1 MPAFFSMNFHDVF
14 KLKKPGQSNPQLLN
28 TLSVVPSP
36 KFPLESAKSKK
47 VLQLM
52 AHSLLRT
59 AKNLFLLL
67 ALIWSKVVGPSLSNT
82 VWCSSNVDHKLTVL
96 QKNFRFYQAHYNVA
110 CGVHAHSSIWLIAFT
125 FHHTTRLDPSLFLI
139 LFKRLI
145 KVLVECTK
153 CHSLLYPR
161 ILIAFLENQKPPS
174 QDDIVLCEV

>member
-1 MPAFFSMNFHDVF
+1 MWVFQMPAFFSMNFHDVF

-67 ALIWSKVVGPSLSNT
+67 ALI
-82 VWCSSNVDHKLTVL
+82 
-96 QKNFRFYQAHYNVA
+96 
-110 CGVHAHSSIWLIAFT
+110 
-125 FHHTTRLDPSLFLI
+125 
-139 LFKRLI
+139 
-145 KVLVECTK
+145 
-153 CHSLLYPR
+153 
-161 ILIAFLENQKPPS
+161 
-174 QDDIVLCEV
+174 